1 MSGLLFQ
8 VLYGKLNDSS
18 EDKMDKNVQK
28 AFFEREGYLIVE
40 NLLSPAEVEECQAEI
55 QLLHQFAA
63 GQESETERERADIAR
78 RHVQREPFAKDETQG
93 DRLPV
98 LRKAENTREY
108 SEVFQN
114 LAQHPN
120 LIAALQNLLGE
131 DLLLFRSTLMFKPA
145 FHGSSHGLHQDSAY
159 WPMEPPRLVTVS
171 ISLNDATPENGC
183 FKVIPRSHLWGVQEW
198 GGIARQQDAELTDRE
213 DVAKQQMD
221 VPLSAGS
228 ALFFHSLMVH
238 GSGPNTTPNP
248 RNTALYAY
256 FSPEVRYVTKDGK
269 GERTFPVVAGLNGKT
284 ELTFSA
290 QIAS

>member
-1 MSGLLFQ
+1 
-8 VLYGKLNDSS
+8 
-18 EDKMDKNVQK
+18 MDKNAQK
-28 AFFEREGYLIVE
+28 AFFENEGYLVVE
-40 NLLSPAEVEECQAEI
+40 NLLSSAEVEECQAEI

-63 GQESETERERADIAR
+63 GQESETDKERADVAR
-78 RHVQREPFAKDETQG
+78 RHVQQEPFAKDKTQG

-98 LRKAENTREY
+98 LRKAENTRQY
-108 SEVFQN
+108 SQVFKN

-120 LIAALQNLLGE
+120 LVAVLQNLIGD

-183 FKVIPRSHLWGVQEW
+183 FKVVPRSHLWGVQEW
-198 GGIARQQDAELTDRE
+198 GGIAREQGAELTDRE

-238 GSGPNTTPNP
+238 GSGPNASPNP

-256 FSPEVRYVTKDGK
+256 FSPKVRYVTKDGT
-269 GERTFPVVAGLNGKT
+269 GERTFPVVAGLNGQT
-284 ELTFSA
+284 EMKFTA
-290 QIAS
+290 QKAS